1 MAITISGSGI
11 TSANIADGTIV
22 NADVADVAA
31 SKLTGALPAIDGSA
45 LTNLPASGMP
55 TGTKV
60 AFFQASAPTGWT
72 QDTTNTDAILRVVS
86 GTGGGT
92 GGTAAVSSPTH
103 SLSAGSH
110 TLTTAEMPSHNHMIM
125 SIYSGVHNVNSY
137 PTVGG
142 WNIGTVGQWTEST
155 GGGGSHSHSLSGA
168 ITTPKYVD
176 MIVCSKD

>member
-1 MAITISGSGI
+1 MATEMSNLANGTDIT
-11 TSANIADGTIV
+11 AL
-22 NADVADVAA
+22 AA

-55 TGTKV
+55 SGTKV

-92 GGTAAVSSPTH
+92 GGTAAVSSPAH
-103 SLSAGSH
+103 SLSAGAH
-110 TLTTAEMPSHNHMIM
+110 TLSTAEMPSHTHGI
-125 SIYSGVHNVNSY
+125 
-137 PTVGG
+137 TVS
-142 WNIGTVGQWTEST
+142 TDQST
-155 GGGGSHSHSLSGA
+155 GGIYKRGSTSNDLSTAYTDSSGGSSSHSHSLSGA